1 LSQVPMEVRKRR
13 THVLRDL
20 AARKNR
26 EFRASMVGRTL
37 SAVTITSN
45 TEVGLSALSG
55 NYLKIALASKREANQ
70 IVDVRIGGLTADGL
84 SEAGALRVL

>member
-1 LSQVPMEVRKRR
+1 MRKHR
-13 THVLRDL
+13 TQVLRDL

-37 SAVTITSN
+37 SAVTI
-45 TEVGLSALSG
+45 EDGLTALSE
-55 NYLKIALASKREANQ
+55 NYLKIALASQREANR

-84 SEAGALRVL
+84 SEEGALRSAIAAGGFRG